1 MRSRRNRRIVA
12 ENLNPLIGSLIVFI
26 ECRWYN
32 RTTPPFIQQYE
43 WSHSTVKQSAQ
54 TPNAVKRKDIGVPED
69 LPSTTVAIIQMEM
82 YSIIQMQM
90 YSIIQIQM
98 YQYFTRFNKS
108 KFMKPRVMEINYVS
122 T

>member
-12 ENLNPLIGSLIVFI
+12 ENLNPFIGSLIVFI

-54 TPNAVKRKDIGVPED
+54 TPNAVKRKDVGVPEY
-69 LPSTTVAIIQMEM
+69 LPSTTVAIIQM
-82 YSIIQMQM
+82 QM
-90 YSIIQIQM
+90 YH
-98 YQYFTRFNKS
+98 YFTRFNKS
-108 KFMKPRVMEINYVS
+108 KFMMPRVLEINYVS